1 MRWDIPIEK
10 SLQCLSWFAD
20 KLAVQ
25 KPTHAMKP
33 TNLIQGKDLA
43 EEWCARGS
51 LHSEGF
57 WEPR

>member
-10 SLQCLSWFAD
+10 SLQCLSWFA
-20 KLAVQ
+20 VQ
-25 KPTHAMKP
+25 KPRHAMKP

-43 EEWCARGS
+43 EKRCVRGS

-57 WEPR
+57 RKPR